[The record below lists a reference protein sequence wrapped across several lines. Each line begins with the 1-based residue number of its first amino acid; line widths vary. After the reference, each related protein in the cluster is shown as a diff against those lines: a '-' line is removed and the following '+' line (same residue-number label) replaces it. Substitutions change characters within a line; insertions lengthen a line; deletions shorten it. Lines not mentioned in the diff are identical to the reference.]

1 MKKILVGLSLALLAG
16 SSFGAILATDDF
28 SYTGALTAN
37 GWTAYSGA
45 DASITSDG
53 TSATVGTGAED
64 IRLSTAFADQGT
76 GSVFASFNLTV
87 ASLSSGGAYVFGF
100 LDGTAMESR
109 FGLSASGSGFAIS
122 VFGTGSTSLGNSSE
136 LAFSTSYFVTLGYN
150 ASTYT
155 HSVWINSDGTDE
167 STPDLSFVAGSNTG
181 IDNFFFRQVTP
192 FQNNANTFDVEDLV
206 VASTFGEAAP
216 AIPEPATMS
225 LLGLGALAM
234 VLRRRIQK

>member
-37 GWTAYSGA
+37 GWVNYSGTG
-45 DASITSDG
+45 SISSDG
-53 TSATVGTGAED
+53 SVATVGTGAED
-64 IRLSTAFADQGT
+64 ISLGFSDQLT
-76 GSVFASFNLTV
+76 GNVFASFELTV
-87 ASLSSGGAYVFGF
+87 DSLSSGGTYNFGF
-100 LDGTAMESR
+100 IDGSTMESR
-109 FGLSASGSGFAIS
+109 FGLVASGSGFALA
-122 VFGTGSTSLGNSSE
+122 VFGTGTSSLGSSSE
-136 LAFSTSYFVTLGYN
+136 LAFSTSYFVTIGYN
-150 ASTYT
+150 ATTFT
-155 HSVWINSDGTDE
+155 HSLWLDSDGSNE
-167 STPDLSFVAGSNTG
+167 GSPDLTYNQGSNTG
-181 IDNFFFRQVTP
+181 IDGFFLRQAAP
-192 FQNNANTFDVEDLV
+192 FQDGSNTFDVDDLV